1 MSLYCEAGPF
11 STRTAPH
18 SSPCTFQNERTRVVE
33 RAFRSS
39 PPLPR
44 SGSTIRHAFTAN
56 VAHGASGSNGRT
68 YRVSGWQDDTRNP
81 PEHLVGR
88 RLPPIAQGWARA
100 GIKNVELTNN
110 LLDEFLKSDSLP
122 AAKRVLTDL
131 GLTPVSSACGVF
143 GLWEPNP
150 KRAAQLD
157 AFKKRCEQF
166 ASLGLTK
173 IYSPTPTTEKFTEED
188 YKRGVANMRENG
200 DIAKQFG
207 MVVMAE
213 AVRTSTFIGT
223 LPTMLKMMREAAHPS
238 VAPLLDFYHFWSGLN
253 KLEDLDQI
261 RQGEIGTS
269 TFRTCPTCH
278 ASSWTTPR
286 ASFPAMA
293 SRRSTG
299 CCARLRTK
307 ATPGPCPSNCSCPN
321 SSKAILTKSLARS
334 VRRPKR
340 SCAARASCDL
350 SSVCQSAPARD
361 IQNHTVTRC
370 IVLNA
375 HIEVIAPLVE
385 DPAGPLCG

>member
-1 MSLYCEAGPF
+1 MLSRRMLLLTPVAIMAAARAVSAAGKMTLAIHQNTSSAAGYRRSLE
-11 STRTAPH
+11 
-18 SSPCTFQNERTRVVE
+18 
-33 RAFRSS
+33 
-39 PPLPR
+39 
-44 SGSTIRHAFTAN
+44 
-56 VAHGASGSNGRT
+56 
-68 YRVSGWQDDTRNP
+68 GWS
-81 PEHLVGR
+81 
-88 RLPPIAQGWARA
+88 RA
-100 GIKNVELTNN
+100 GIKHVELTNG

-200 DIAKQFG
+200 DIARQFG

-223 LPTMLKMMREAAHPS
+223 LPTMLKMMREAAHPN

-261 RQGEIGTS
+261 RQGEIGHVH
-269 TFRTCPTCH
+269 FQDVPDMPRELLDN
-278 ASSWTTPR
+278 TTRIIPGDGVAPLNR
-286 ASFPAMA
+286 M
-293 SRRSTG
+293 
-299 CCARLRTK
+299 LRT
-307 ATPGPCPSNCSCPN
+307 
-321 SSKAILTKSLARS
+321 LADKGYS
-334 VRRPKR
+334 
-340 SCAARASCDL
+340 
-350 SSVCQSAPARD
+350 
-361 IQNHTVTRC
+361 
-370 IVLNA
+370 
-375 HIEVIAPLVE
+375 
-385 DPAGPLCG
+385 GPLSVELFLPKFQQGDPYEVAREIRQKCEAVMRRARVI